1 MAIVEF
7 PNTAGGRSNAEAVPG
22 QKHTWSDGEKIIVF
36 TGDDV
41 PYLDPRPT
49 VTKWQLVQACAD
61 AGWTEDKIDAS
72 VAMMTTKRKR
82 FWEHTQVIDRDN
94 PFSSNLR
101 TNMLPVPTPAQ
112 WNAIFLAAAALNPLI
127 V

>member
-1 MAIVEF
+1 MQKRFQGKSTRGQMA
-7 PNTAGGRSNAEAVPG
+7 
-22 QKHTWSDGEKIIVF
+22 KKIIVF

-94 PFSSNLR
+94 PFSSKLR

-112 WNAIFLAAAALNPLI
+112 WNAIFLAAAALDPLI